1 MGFVDDFNS
10 HLADLLATLGQEVIW
25 SSQGGVA
32 TPITGIYEWPYFEV
46 EGDGTVGVVS
56 SQPKLTC
63 ASADIPG
70 MATGDTI
77 TVQEKTYRVVVIQ
90 PDGTGVTDLILEAL

>member
-10 HLADLLATLGQEVIW
+10 HLADLLAALGQEVIW
-25 SSQGGVA
+25 SPQGGGSI
-32 TPITGIYEWPYFEV
+32 PITGIFEQPYFEV

-56 SQPKLTC
+56 SQPKITC
-63 ASADIPG
+63 VSTDISG
-70 MATGDTI
+70 IATGDTI
-77 TVQEKTYRVVVIQ
+77 TLQGKSYRVVVIQ